1 MTKVRIFTPENRL
14 AKTLVEAAES
24 NRAELLRGAEVG
36 LDRLEPELL
45 DDIARDVRRIVE
57 IAARGDEAVRA
68 SASEITQAAIGITD
82 LAVGQKSAAL
92 GAAARGLADLMDILA
107 QDGAWRSEV
116 FILHVEAL
124 GLIFRQGGKI
134 SAYQRML
141 DDLKLSRDTVVNK
154 S

>member
-14 AKTLVEAAES
+14 AKILVEAADS

-36 LDRLEPELL
+36 LERLEPELL
-45 DDIARDVRRIVE
+45 DDIARDVRRIID
-57 IAARGDEAVRA
+57 IAARGNDAVRA
-68 SASEITQAAIGITD
+68 NAAEITQATLGITD
-82 LAVGQKSAAL
+82 LAVGQKLAAL
-92 GAAARGLADLMDILA
+92 GAVARGLADLMDILA

-124 GLIFRQGGKI
+124 GLVFRHGGKI
-134 SAYQRML
+134 AAYQRMI
-141 DDLKLSRDTVVNK
+141 DDLKLSRDTVVSK